1 MIPEVVKKEDNLSVP
16 TTRLRAAE
24 EVRTTLAVAS
34 SLLVDRLLQLLR
46 CFTARHRGKGTCS
59 IGLLRRVAWGSSVTV
74 TTGTATSATSSLVCF
89 NLYTLLKD
97 HGKLPPNICVTDL
110 SPRVP
115 YFESYRLEKPVPD
128 IEENRN
134 HYAGHTH
141 HFS

>member
-1 MIPEVVKKEDNLSVP
+1 MRDFYAIFLDVDIEIKVVNLYWIYYI
-16 TTRLRAAE
+16 LFCF
-24 EVRTTLAVAS
+24 
-34 SLLVDRLLQLLR
+34 LQLLR
-46 CFTARHRGKGTCS
+46 CFTARQRGKGTCS

-74 TTGTATSATSSLVCF
+74 TTGTATSATSSLVCL
-89 NLYTLLKD
+89 N
-97 HGKLPPNICVTDL
+97 L

-141 HFS
+141 HFSLI